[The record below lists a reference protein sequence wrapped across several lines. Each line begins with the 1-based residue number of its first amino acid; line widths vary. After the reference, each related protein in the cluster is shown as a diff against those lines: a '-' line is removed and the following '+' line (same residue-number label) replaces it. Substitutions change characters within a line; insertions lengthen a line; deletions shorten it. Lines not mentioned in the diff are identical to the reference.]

1 MIMKRPIQ
9 SLIQAVMLIL
19 FMAAGGLLL
28 AAPPSGDPDPEVDSA
43 DPPFALQG
51 ERKTVTIS
59 GKYFAPGLTVRFLV
73 TDTKDSSQIDVI
85 SAEYLNENTIE
96 ADIQVLG
103 TATVSDYDIEVK
115 VGRRKGKGTTFS
127 VYKAA
132 DVSPSECNFDFD
144 ATLCD
149 TRVDEEGNCT
159 PCEFDEE
166 GNCTPCEY
174 IDPADRSSCIT
185 EEACVALGDNC
196 DRTRQTGLRSDGKTA
211 EHGPYP
217 AIGGMGFRLDTNG
230 SMKLETDRDERKI
243 VVDFDAHSLCPT
255 SDPYHP
261 ATAAGF
267 CINMKGSD
275 MRIEHQVQDP
285 YGLCVLQPGESVP
298 QGFVVSFL
306 GDDGGTLIDPNRK
319 GNGPEPLRL
328 NYGCRGNQTGSDYYE
343 PDWEATATRHSQC
356 EWSIVGTTACLET
369 QLGEIWGVDSTGQP
383 MEILMP
389 FRIDI
394 RRVDAPPQ

>member
-28 AAPPSGDPDPEVDSA
+28 AAPPSGESDPEVDSA
-43 DPPFALQG
+43 SPNFALQG

-59 GKYFAPGLTVRFLV
+59 GKYFAPGFTVRFLV
-73 TDTKDSSQIDVI
+73 EGTKDSSQIDVI
-85 SAEYLNENTIE
+85 SAVYMDDKTIE

-103 TATVSDYDIEVK
+103 TATVSNYDIEVK
-115 VGRRKGKGTTFS
+115 VGRRKGKGTTFR
-127 VYKAA
+127 VDKAA

-144 ATLCD
+144 AEFCD
-149 TRVDEEGNCT
+149 TRLDAEGNCT
-159 PCEFDEE
+159 A
-166 GNCTPCEY
+166 CEY
-174 IDPADRSSCIT
+174 IDPSDSSSCIT
-185 EEACVALGDNC
+185 ETQCDALGNSC
-196 DRTRQTGLRSDGKTA
+196 ERTQRTGLRSDGKTA
-211 EHGPYP
+211 TDGPYP

-255 SDPYHP
+255 INDPDPDHP

-285 YGLCVLQPGESVP
+285 YGLCVLQPGESVD
-298 QGFVVSFL
+298 QGFVVSFQA
-306 GDDGGTLIDPNRK
+306 DDGGTLIDPNRNGK
-319 GNGPEPLRL
+319 GPEPLRL

-343 PDWEATATRHSQC
+343 RGWEATVTRHSKW
-356 EWSIVGTTACLET
+356 EWSIVGWTACLET
-369 QLGEIWGVDSTGQP
+369 QLGKIWGVDSTGDLP
-383 MEILMP
+383 IEIHMP

-394 RRVDAPPQ
+394 TRVDAPAQ